1 MKKKTI
7 LFFVLL
13 IAVSLLLFIQTFSS
27 LVHTPERTGTAG
39 LWVNFFVN
47 LPCSILIGYA
57 DYRVAKSLQKRFPD
71 RNIIRIALSILLTA
85 LPVGLLA
92 VVANYA
98 AARLYAHPFSIAGSV
113 FPIVLWN
120 SLIVL
125 FIELFFYNRRQ
136 IEQQRRLAV
145 MEKEKALFQ
154 FEALKN
160 QINPHFLFNSL
171 NVLASLAYE
180 DAEKTN
186 RFAKKL
192 SGVYRY
198 LLTTH
203 DRPLVT
209 VAEELAFVESYLYLE
224 RIRFGD
230 ALRIEIADCERWHDR
245 QIVPAS
251 VQMLVENALKHNIT
265 TPEMPLTVQIAV
277 GPEGIVV
284 TNNLQ
289 LRSCVVNSG
298 MGLKNL
304 QHQYALYGR
313 RIEIESADASFTVK
327 LPYLD

>member
-47 LPCSILIGYA
+47 LPCCILIGYA

-160 QINPHFLFNSL
+160 QINPHFLYNTLESIRSEAL
-171 NVLASLAYE
+171 VAGLASVADMTEALAVFFRY
-180 DAEKTN
+180 TIS
-186 RFAKKL
+186 KL
-192 SGVYRY
+192 ENIVSVE
-198 LLTTH
+198 
-203 DRPLVT
+203 
-209 VAEELAFVESYLYLE
+209 EELQNCLTYFHIQQY
-224 RIRFGD
+224 RFGD
-230 ALRIEIADCERWHDR
+230 RLQFQIDCDEEDREEIFRCRIPKLTLQPIFENSIIHGTELKMGAGKVTIKLERTENLLQITVSDDGVGMEEDVLAQLNDR
-245 QIVPAS
+245 
-251 VQMLVENALKHNIT
+251 LDK
-265 TPEMPLTVQIAV
+265 
-277 GPEGIVV
+277 
-284 TNNLQ
+284 
-289 LRSCVVNSG
+289 SG
-298 MGLKNL
+298 KAIGSS
-304 QHQYALYGR
+304 R
-313 RIEIESADASFTVK
+313 RKRAEWT
-327 LPYLD
+327 

>member
-13 IAVSLLLFIQTFSS
+13 IAASLLLFIQTFSS
-27 LVHTPERTGTAG
+27 LAHTQERTGAAG

-47 LPCSILIGYA
+47 LPCCILIGYV

-71 RNIIRIALSILLTA
+71 RNVIRIALSISLTA

-92 VVANYA
+92 VAVNYA
-98 AARLYAHPFSIAGSV
+98 AARLYSHPFSIASSM

-136 IEQQRRLAV
+136 TEQQRQLAL
-145 MEKEKALFQ
+145 MEKEKVIYQ

-209 VAEELAFVESYLYLE
+209 VAEELAFVESYFYLE

-230 ALRIEIADCERWHDR
+230 ALRIEIADCEKWYDR
-245 QIVPAS
+245 QIVPAG
-251 VQMLVENALKHNIT
+251 VQMLVENALKHNIA

-289 LRSCVVNSG
+289 LRSCVVRNG

-304 QHQYALYGR
+304 QYQYALYGR
-313 RIEIESADASFTVK
+313 RLEFESTETFFTVK
-327 LPYLD
+327 IPYLN

>member
-13 IAVSLLLFIQTFSS
+13 IAASLLLFIQTFSS
-27 LVHTPERTGTAG
+27 LAHTQERTGAAG

-47 LPCSILIGYA
+47 LPYCILIGYV

-71 RNIIRIALSILLTA
+71 RNVIRIALSISLTA
-85 LPVGLLA
+85 LPVGLFA
-92 VVANYA
+92 VAANYA
-98 AARLYAHPFSIAGSV
+98 AARLYSHPFSIASSV

-136 IEQQRRLAV
+136 TEQQRQLAL
-145 MEKEKALFQ
+145 MEKEKAIYQ

-209 VAEELAFVESYLYLE
+209 VAEELAFVESYFYLE

-230 ALRIEIADCERWHDR
+230 ALRIEIADCEKWYDR
-245 QIVPAS
+245 QIVPAG
-251 VQMLVENALKHNIT
+251 VQMLVENALKHNIA

-289 LRSCVVNSG
+289 LRSCAVRNG

-313 RIEIESADASFTVK
+313 RLEFEPTETFFTVK
-327 LPYLD
+327 IPYLN

>member
-1 MKKKTI
+1 MDRIRGKTGGMFPGV
-7 LFFVLL
+7 LFPAKFHTIRFQVGVFFYRWLHKVPFPRHAASAGLFWKHAVAFVLL
-13 IAVSLLLFIQTFSS
+13 IAASLLLFIQTFSS
-27 LVHTPERTGTAG
+27 LAHTQERTGAAG

-47 LPCSILIGYA
+47 LPCCILIGYV

-71 RNIIRIALSILLTA
+71 RNVIRIALSISLTA

-92 VVANYA
+92 VAANYA
-98 AARLYAHPFSIAGSV
+98 AARLYSHPFSIASSV

-136 IEQQRRLAV
+136 TEQQRQLAL
-145 MEKEKALFQ
+145 MEKEKAIYQ

-230 ALRIEIADCERWHDR
+230 ALRIEIADCE
-245 QIVPAS
+245 
-251 VQMLVENALKHNIT
+251 K
-265 TPEMPLTVQIAV
+265 
-277 GPEGIVV
+277 
-284 TNNLQ
+284 
-289 LRSCVVNSG
+289 
-298 MGLKNL
+298 
-304 QHQYALYGR
+304 
-313 RIEIESADASFTVK
+313 
-327 LPYLD
+327 